1 MVSSPKDVMVFL
13 LREDKT
19 PLDYTNAD
27 ILELHHCICYCH
39 FKFMMCGACNLG
51 SSSLLDKYFTHSL
64 TRSLVLYTPFP
75 TCSRSESISCVFCS
89 LFEDISPF

>member
-13 LREDKT
+13 LSEDKT

-64 TRSLVLYTPFP
+64 TGSLYSFSHLQ
-75 TCSRSESISCVFCS
+75 
-89 LFEDISPF
+89 